1 MTHITSCRTPVSRPA
16 SPHPPSQV
24 PQLVETL
31 TSLLDQLERC
41 QKALSDF
48 LEQKRKA
55 FPRFYFIGDD
65 DLLEILGQAKN
76 PAVIQSH
83 LKKLFAGIFSVKF
96 SEGDASIIAMC
107 SLEGEVVPLAEPV
120 PVSDTVEVWLAL
132 LNTQMRATLVQ
143 LVDNT
148 IGSRLNIAA
157 TPSQVRAILRRA
169 IISAQFSAQFSGA
182 IR

>member
-1 MTHITSCRTPVSRPA
+1 MAGRAPR
-16 SPHPPSQV
+16 
-24 PQLVETL
+24 ETL
-31 TSLLDQLERC
+31 ARKALLQSSDVNPLLDKLQPYPFE
-41 QKALSDF
+41 K
-48 LEQKRKA
+48 
-55 FPRFYFIGDD
+55 
-65 DLLEILGQAKN
+65 
-76 PAVIQSH
+76 

-143 LVDNT
+143 LVANT